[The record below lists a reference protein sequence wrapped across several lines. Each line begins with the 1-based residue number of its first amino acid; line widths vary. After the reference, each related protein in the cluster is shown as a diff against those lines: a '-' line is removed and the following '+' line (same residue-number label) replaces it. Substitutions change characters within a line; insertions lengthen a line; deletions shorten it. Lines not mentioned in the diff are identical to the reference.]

1 MWWIWYFSLLFRN
14 KSVEAKMNT
23 KLGNNSFLYQPKLYK
38 VSWYI
43 LKHTI
48 LQNIHGKCM
57 DWHLKNKIPRKW
69 KMPIMH
75 FLHTFVK
82 KRRWHLDKSVL
93 LSRSTY
99 SIQASFKESKR
110 QFWLLLGATTTMGFF
125 PQQLF
130 EFHSLCIFY
139 TIRTLCCYRVSTEQY
154 LSAWPS

>member
-1 MWWIWYFSLLFRN
+1 M
-14 KSVEAKMNT
+14 
-23 KLGNNSFLYQPKLYK
+23 YQPKLYK

-57 DWHLKNKIPRKW
+57 GWHLKNKIQRKW

-82 KRRWHLDKSVL
+82 KRRWHLDKSIL

-110 QFWLLLGATTTMGFF
+110 QFWLLPGATTTIWVFSHSSSLNF
-125 PQQLF
+125 IHFVTFTQSERCVVIVWALSSIFQLGQAKQLLRRA
-130 EFHSLCIFY
+130 LCAMY
-139 TIRTLCCYRVSTEQY
+139 
-154 LSAWPS
+154 